1 MGRDE
6 ERHPLSREFEEEVP
20 ELPPRDRID
29 AGSRFIEK
37 QNRRLMHERASHGE
51 PLPPTARKQPGAPV
65 KIRFDMRD
73 RDQFVAAML
82 QFFPAQT
89 VKLAGKSKVL
99 THR

>member
-6 ERHPLSREFEEEVP
+6 ERQPLSREFEEEVP

-51 PLPPTARKQPGAPV
+51 PLSPAAGKQRGAPV
-65 KIRFDMRD
+65 EIRLEMGD
-73 RDQFVAAML
+73 RDQFVATLL

-89 VKLAGKSKVL
+89 IKLAGKSKVL